1 MPHPL
6 RVGLVGYGSAAK
18 TFHAPLIAATPG
30 LELVAVA
37 SRRPDQVRA
46 ERPLLD
52 VEAAPEALFAR
63 ADIDLV
69 VIPTPNETHHA
80 LARAAL
86 LAGKHVVVDKPFTV
100 TVAEGCELEALARDT
115 GRVLSV
121 FHNRRWDADF
131 LTLKALL
138 DEGRL
143 GRVVQFESHFDRYR
157 PEVPQRWR
165 ESAASAGS
173 GLWYDLGPH
182 LVDQALQLFGQPLG
196 IALTRATLRD
206 GAEVDDYF
214 HALLRYER
222 LQVIL
227 HASTLTAEPGA
238 RFAVHGTAASYLK
251 HGLDEQ
257 EAALKAGRFPPAADW
272 GRDECDGILTVW
284 HDGQPAHERVPTRR
298 GDYPAY
304 YAALRDAIKL
314 GAANPVPA
322 ADAIAVMRVIEA
334 GCRSAAE
341 GREVVLTD
349 EGTVA

>member
-18 TFHAPLIAATPG
+18 TFHAPLITATPG
-30 LELVAVA
+30 LELVAVSS
-37 SRRPDQVRA
+37 SRPEQVRA
-46 ERPLLD
+46 ERPQLG
-52 VEAAPEALFAR
+52 VEATPEALFAR

-69 VIPTPNETHHA
+69 VIPTPNETHYP

-86 LAGKHVVVDKPFTV
+86 AAGKHVVVDKPFTV
-100 TVAEGCELEALARDT
+100 TVAEARALEGAASAA

-165 ESAASAGS
+165 ESAASSGS

-182 LVDQALQLFGQPLG
+182 LIDQALQLFGQPAG
-196 IALTRATLRD
+196 ITLTRATLRD

-214 HALLRYER
+214 HALLRYDR

-227 HASTLTAEPGA
+227 HATTLAAEPGA

-257 EAALKAGRFPPAADW
+257 EAMLKAGLFPPAVDW
-272 GRDECDGILTVW
+272 GIDPRDGTLISW
-284 HDGQPAHERVPTRR
+284 RDGQPCHETEPTRR

-304 YAALRDAIKL
+304 YAALRDAIL
-314 GAANPVPA
+314 HGTANPVPA
-322 ADAIAVMRVIEA
+322 SDAIAVMQLIEA
-334 GCRSAAE
+334 GCQSAEE
-341 GREVVLTD
+341 GREVRLASE
-349 EGTVA
+349 EGV

>member
-18 TFHAPLIAATPG
+18 TFHAPLIVATPG
-30 LELVAVA
+30 LELVAVS
-37 SRRPDQVRA
+37 SRRPTEVRA
-46 ERPLLD
+46 ERPSLE
-52 VEAAPEALFAR
+52 VEATPEALFAR

-69 VIPTPNETHHA
+69 VIPTPNETHYP

-86 LAGKHVVVDKPFTV
+86 MAGKHVVVDKPFTV
-100 TVAEGCELEALARDT
+100 TVAEARELEALAREAD
-115 GRVLSV
+115 RVLSV

-182 LVDQALQLFGQPLG
+182 LIDQALCLFGHPLG
-196 IALTRATLRD
+196 VTLTRATLRD

-214 HALLRYER
+214 HALLRYDR

-257 EAALKAGRFPPAADW
+257 EATLKAGLFPPSADW
-272 GRDECDGILTVW
+272 GTDPRDGTLTIW
-284 HDGQPAHERVPTRR
+284 CDGQPRHKTVPTRR

-304 YAALRDAIKL
+304 YAALRDAIRY

-334 GCRSAAE
+334 GCLSAAE
-341 GREVVLTD
+341 GREVPFAT
-349 EGTVA
+349 EGAVA